1 MDKQRLILVVLTVLP
16 LVAAC
21 GTDNAGSGS
30 VGAEKPVTGVHWT
43 VDSVTVDGKTHK
55 APEGANVE
63 MKDGKAAGNYGC
75 NHFNAKVTT
84 AEDGTIRLSHATTTR
99 MACEKPV
106 MTFEQTLADTLVG
119 GALKT
124 AVTDDHLTLTTASGD
139 TVRLTESTEAAES
152 TG

>member
-16 LVAAC
+16 LAAAC
-21 GTDNAGSGS
+21 GTDEAGSGS
-30 VGAEKPVTGVHWT
+30 VGAEKPVTGVHWN

-55 APEGANVE
+55 APDGANVE
-63 MKDGKAAGNYGC
+63 LKDGKAAGNYGC

-139 TVRLTESTEAAES
+139 TVRLTEAAES